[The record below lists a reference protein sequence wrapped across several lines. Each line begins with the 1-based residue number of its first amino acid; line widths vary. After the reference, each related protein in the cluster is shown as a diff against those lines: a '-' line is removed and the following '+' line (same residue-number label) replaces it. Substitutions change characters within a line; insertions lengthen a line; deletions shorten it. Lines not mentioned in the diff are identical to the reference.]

1 MGSPTQIWAAR
12 SAGTTARRPPATCV
26 QASQPHRAISS
37 HTPPDPELPKTTP
50 AIGPAEGIIKGKAR
64 RPSKKLLWT
73 AVRPGRSLAPAGSPQ
88 GIHPQTSLRRTQV
101 LSNPPVFASAM
112 PPAWITALPSPLS
125 LFLSLPSPAQG
136 PPPSPV
142 PPQLHTHRDH
152 SFPRADSIHCMCPS
166 LDD

>member
-73 AVRPGRSLAPAGSPQ
+73 VCSASGSQSGPSRLPSRNPSTDFPQANSSAFQPPCLCLCHAPCLDHRSALATESVPIPSQPCTRASSQPSPSTTPHPQ
-88 GIHPQTSLRRTQV
+88 GP
-101 LSNPPVFASAM
+101 
-112 PPAWITALPSPLS
+112 
-125 LFLSLPSPAQG
+125 FLSAS
-136 PPPSPV
+136 
-142 PPQLHTHRDH
+142 
-152 SFPRADSIHCMCPS
+152 
-166 LDD
+166 